1 MTVEL
6 IPTRDD
12 ERENFIVNI
21 QAAFKKAVV
30 EEYGDDGKEVIPRE
44 DVEKSFN
51 ETGAET
57 LNIVSD
63 GKVVGGAIV
72 KINRETNHNELLLL
86 YVNVDCH
93 SKGIGAAAWQA
104 IEARY
109 PNTKVWETVT
119 PYFEKRNLHFYI
131 NKCGFHATEFYNP
144 HHKDPRLAEPEVD
157 DFPGGDYFFKFE
169 KVMKS

>member
-6 IPTRDD
+6 IPTIDK
-12 ERENFIVNI
+12 ENFIVNI

-44 DVEKSFN
+44 DVEKSFA
-51 ETGAET
+51 EKGAQI
-57 LNIVSD
+57 LNIVED
-63 GKVVGGAIV
+63 GKIVGGAVVVIRP
-72 KINRETNHNELLLL
+72 NNHNELSLLF
-86 YVNVDCH
+86 VNVDCH
-93 SKGIGAAAWQA
+93 GKGVGSAAWHA
-104 IEARY
+104 IEKLF
-109 PNTKVWETVT
+109 PQTEVWETVT

-144 HHKDPRLAEPEVD
+144 HHKDPRLAEPEAD

-169 KVMKS
+169 KVMNHG